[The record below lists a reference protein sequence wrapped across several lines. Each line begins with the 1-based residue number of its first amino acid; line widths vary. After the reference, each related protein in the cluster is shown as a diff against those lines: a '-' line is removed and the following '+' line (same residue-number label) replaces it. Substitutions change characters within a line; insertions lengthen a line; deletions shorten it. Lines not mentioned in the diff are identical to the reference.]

1 MAQIQWDSP
10 TGGFF
15 NSILNWLGGVLP
27 GAQDTAVLGAE
38 SAPYTVVSQ
47 AGVLGLPLGG
57 SQTVGAIQTAANATF
72 QVLGGI
78 DLLNLLGGT
87 TTFSAVDGTGGGA
100 NLGQV
105 QVQNALYTVP
115 IVGTVLGGSA
125 NFEIGGVFD
134 NVGSIALDALAP
146 VAGLADADQMAS
158 LTATGATSL
167 NGGGLITLSNE
178 ALNLITGTAGAVLTN
193 VDNTI
198 EGAGSITGLQLIN
211 EVGGAIEADDALP
224 LIINAFGT
232 TVNEGL
238 LEATH
243 GGTLK
248 LSGNI
253 NNAGGTIL
261 ADGGRVILGG
271 VIITGGALTASL
283 SGGFVVLQGANALL
297 DGGLNGINV
306 VGPLTLFTNAE
317 MTIEG
322 AFNNFGELLIKT
334 GRGESNTELLI
345 GAPGA
350 ILSGGGEIF
359 LNAASSVITG
369 VTSAATLTNL
379 DDQIKGSGLLGHG
392 FLELINGVKG
402 TIKGAGPAGLIIDT
416 GINQIEN
423 SVLIAAIKGGQ
434 TLIKSIIDNDGSLE
448 SEGGTLTALEAVTG
462 SGEGVVDG
470 GTLSFASSFAQNV
483 AFHGSGVLQLAQSQT
498 YTGAVSGFSKTGAT
512 SFDLED
518 IGFTSP
524 GEATYSGT
532 KSGGVLTVTDGTHT
546 TSIAM
551 VGNYLKSKFVA
562 SDDGHGGT
570 IVADQPASPLVQRF
584 AAAAATLTTGPIGS
598 LGSAYDVHRDVA
610 VVLDRPGVNLA

>member
-1 MAQIQWDSP
+1 MAQIQWNSP

-15 NSILNWLGGVLP
+15 NSVLNWLGGVLP
-27 GAQDTAVLGAE
+27 GAQDTAILGAE

-57 SQTVGAIQTAANATF
+57 TQSVGAIQTATNATL

-78 DLLNLLGGT
+78 DLLGLVGGT
-87 TTFSAVDGTGGGA
+87 TTFEAANGTGKGA
-100 NLGQV
+100 NLGQI
-105 QVQNALYTVP
+105 QVQNAQYTVP
-115 IVGTVLGGSA
+115 ILGTLLGGSA
-125 NFEIGGVFD
+125 NLELGGVFD

-146 VAGLADADQMAS
+146 LAGLANADQMAS
-158 LTATGATSL
+158 LTANGSLSL

-193 VDNTI
+193 VNNTI

-211 EVGGAIEADDALP
+211 QVGGAIAADDALP

-238 LEATH
+238 LEATD

-253 NNAGGTIL
+253 NNVGGEIL

-283 SGGFVVLQGANALL
+283 SGGFVVLQGANVLL

-334 GRGESNTELLI
+334 GKGESNTELLI
-345 GAPGA
+345 SAPGA

-359 LNAASSVITG
+359 LSAASSIITG
-369 VTSAATLTNL
+369 VTSAATLTNVDNL
-379 DDQIKGSGLLGHG
+379 IKGSGLLGHG

-402 TIKGAGPAGLIIDT
+402 TIMGAGPVGLIIDT

-423 SVLIAAIKGGQ
+423 AGLIAAIKGGQ
-434 TLIKSIIDNDGSLE
+434 TLIKSIIDNTGSLE
-448 SEGGTLTALEAVTG
+448 SEGGALTALDAVTG
-462 SGEGVVDG
+462 SGQGIVDG

-483 AFHGSGVLQLAQSQT
+483 AFHGSGMLQLAQSQT
-498 YTGAVSGFSKTGAT
+498 YTGEVTGFSKTGAT
-512 SFDLED
+512 SFDLKD
-518 IGFTSP
+518 IGFTGA

-532 KSGGVLTVTDGTHT
+532 TSGGILTVTDGTHT
-546 TSIAM
+546 ATIAM
-551 VGNYLKSKFVA
+551 QGDYLKSTFVA
-562 SDDGHGGT
+562 QADGHGGT
-570 IVADQPASPLVQRF
+570 IVTDQATLLSVQRF
-584 AAAAATLTTGPIGS
+584 ASAAATLATGAAGT
-598 LGSAYDVHRDVA
+598 LGSAYDVRRDVA
-610 VVLDRPGVNLA
+610 SVLARPMVNAA